1 MNPRDSLVG
10 RQRDCFLRRFKTD
23 ERDGLLVVYLLQTQ
37 MLRPQRLIYN
47 ASRISFYST
56 VDISQT
62 LSSPSA
68 SNPKVRGQDFWLLR
82 FIGNS
87 HSPRLKL
94 IHLEREVTMR
104 WDQSRHSVLSRH
116 QSSKRGLDQE
126 KP

>member
-1 MNPRDSLVG
+1 MNPRDFLEG

-68 SNPKVRGQDFWLLR
+68 SNPKVRGHDFWPLR

-87 HSPRLKL
+87 HSSRLKL

-126 KP
+126 EP